1 MKAARF
7 IGIAVFILTCLGG
20 SVGARAEPLEQLI
33 SETVENHDRV
43 QASRAQV
50 ESARQRSLVAL
61 GVWYPNLNLTAGVER
76 YRLERTGQATQTEP
90 GQDLTATITQLL
102 WDFGASNASIERSR
116 LEFTQSEI
124 GLVQVRQDL
133 TAEAISAYINL
144 LRSAEIV
151 GFAQRSEE
159 NIRKQTGLE
168 EARIEAGS
176 GLSTDLLQ
184 AKTQLAGAQARR
196 VDAEG
201 NYELALNRYR
211 AVFGDVPGDLAVMPG
226 IDIDRSFVPESLDA
240 ALQQAFSGNPQI
252 RLTSLDI
259 SIAQQDRIAAKAENF
274 TPTFEMIGERS
285 MLKNDGGTIGRKN
298 ESSIKLQL
306 SFPFNLGFTS
316 INTLRAAQSDE
327 VAATRTMG
335 DLERTIEE
343 RVRNAWKQLE
353 TARLRSGYLFDQAG
367 IARAFLEVAIQ
378 ERSLGQR
385 SLIDVLAGETSLI
398 NAQSDAVAA
407 EAEVLLAMVEL
418 LSAAGAL
425 EYDVIKTVPR
435 PDRSEMLAPI
445 ATLSDQMAP
454 DPAMDLL
461 LSPTGQGGTLD
472 PSAPLDPSQINS
484 SQETGQDGSVFTPPA
499 PQSSLTAPTEPPTS
513 ALTPD
518 APKVPAEPPA
528 QTQEGLR
535 SMLEAPPSFETDTD
549 PVPDP
554 ANAPS
559 LPRPD
564 PPNEP
569 PRASVEP
576 IPQPTDPS
584 PPESS
589 TGGAAT
595 DSDPIPDAEA
605 APKGELDNPLFNWA
619 Q

>member
-7 IGIAVFILTCLGG
+7 IWIAVVWITCFGG
-20 SVGARAEPLEQLI
+20 GADVRAETLEQLV
-33 SETVENHDRV
+33 SDTVENHDRV
-43 QASRAQV
+43 LSSRAQV

-76 YRLERTGQATQTEP
+76 YHLERTGQASQIEP
-90 GQDLTATITQLL
+90 AQDLTATITQLL
-102 WDFGASNASIERSR
+102 WDFGASNALIERAR
-116 LEFTQSEI
+116 LEFLQSEI

-151 GFAQRSEE
+151 GFAKQSEE
-159 NIRKQTGLE
+159 NIRRQTGLE

-201 NYELALNRYR
+201 NYEIALNRYR
-211 AVFGDVPGDLAVMPG
+211 AVFGDVPDDLASMPG
-226 IDIDRSFVPESLDA
+226 IDIDRSYVPESLEA
-240 ALQQAFSGNPQI
+240 ALEQAYSGNPQI

-259 SIAQQDRIAAKAENF
+259 SISQQDRIAARAESF
-274 TPTFEMIGERS
+274 APTFEMVGERS

-353 TARLRSGYLFDQAG
+353 TARLRSGYLFDQAD

-385 SLIDVLAGETSLI
+385 SLIDVLSGETALI

-418 LSAAGAL
+418 LSASGSL
-425 EYDVIKTVPR
+425 DYDVIKTVPR

-445 ATLSDQMAP
+445 AKFSEQIGP
-454 DPAMDLL
+454 DPAMGLL
-461 LSPTGQGGTLD
+461 LSPTGQGAIGAELD
-472 PSAPLDPSQINS
+472 PSAPL
-484 SQETGQDGSVFTPPA
+484 
-499 PQSSLTAPTEPPTS
+499 
-513 ALTPD
+513 
-518 APKVPAEPPA
+518 
-528 QTQEGLR
+528 
-535 SMLEAPPSFETDTD
+535 
-549 PVPDP
+549 
-554 ANAPS
+554 
-559 LPRPD
+559 
-564 PPNEP
+564 
-569 PRASVEP
+569 
-576 IPQPTDPS
+576 
-584 PPESS
+584 ESS
-589 TGGAAT
+589 P
-595 DSDPIPDAEA
+595 SNQPV
-605 APKGELDNPLFNWA
+605 
-619 Q
+619 

>member
-484 SQETGQDGSVFTPPA
+484 SQETGQDGSVFTPP
-499 PQSSLTAPTEPPTS
+499 
-513 ALTPD
+513 
-518 APKVPAEPPA
+518 V
-528 QTQEGLR
+528 
-535 SMLEAPPSFETDTD
+535 F
-549 PVPDP
+549 
-554 ANAPS
+554 
-559 LPRPD
+559 
-564 PPNEP
+564 
-569 PRASVEP
+569 
-576 IPQPTDPS
+576 
-584 PPESS
+584 
-589 TGGAAT
+589 
-595 DSDPIPDAEA
+595 
-605 APKGELDNPLFNWA
+605 
-619 Q
+619 